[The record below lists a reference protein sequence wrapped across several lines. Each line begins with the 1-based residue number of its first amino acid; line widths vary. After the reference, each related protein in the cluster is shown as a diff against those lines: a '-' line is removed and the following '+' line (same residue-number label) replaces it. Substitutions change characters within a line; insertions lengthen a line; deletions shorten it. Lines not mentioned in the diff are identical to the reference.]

1 MLSPIKGQVAV
12 NVFFPTGLKNDDVMV
27 MVKSENCML
36 NHDYLT
42 TPGLYLST
50 YLNILEIFMTVK
62 MYFKNV
68 FKGLADFILV
78 VLNLKKEN
86 KFRMV
91 IKLKISQA
99 IFKIF

>member
-50 YLNILEIFMTVK
+50 YLEDLKLQLILKATIRKKKIKHSCVH
-62 MYFKNV
+62 
-68 FKGLADFILV
+68 GLL
-78 VLNLKKEN
+78 
-86 KFRMV
+86 
-91 IKLKISQA
+91 
-99 IFKIF
+99 